1 MPSSLSYADYLR
13 GGNNFVLFGTF
24 VEEEQTTVNYF
35 EALEFRRLHLHLFT
49 ITWCILIL
57 WVFSVDLVNF
67 VGYSL
72 SGSFSEDR

>member
-1 MPSSLSYADYLR
+1 MPNCLSYADYLG
-13 GGNNFVLFGTF
+13 GGNNFVLFGDICRRRA
-24 VEEEQTTVNYF
+24 TTVNYF
-35 EALEFRRLHLHLFT
+35 EALEFRRLHLYLFT
-49 ITWCILIL
+49 VTWCILIL